1 MSKKQEIIELYYE
14 NDMKIIDIANTVQV
28 SRAYIYKIIKNDI
41 RYKNKKDRQKA
52 ETQKRKKIYTNNKM
66 KKIRQEKRQ
75 QYAFMKQQHLQD
87 IQELSSSR
95 NAISNRVF
103 RNWNSS
109 IYQYKDKTKAYHLKK
124 GIIVGNDVPKKIKW
138 TNL

>member
-28 SRAYIYKIIKNDI
+28 SRAYISKIIKNDI

-95 NAISNRVF
+95 NAISNMVF

>member
-28 SRAYIYKIIKNDI
+28 SRAYISKIIKNDI